1 MTFIMFPSE
10 YKYGGKRKQRGGR
23 GLVRI
28 DDTILFTHALSSN
41 AIVLTYL
48 PSNFKQLTTPPKPK
62 LKKKKIE
69 TKQFDFL
76 VAITLSPIKIREYWG
91 VKGKLVKFSIRNL
104 ANYF

>member
-10 YKYGGKRKQRGGR
+10 YKYRGKRKQRGGR

-62 LKKKKIE
+62 KKKKIE

-76 VAITLSPIKIREYWG
+76 VAITLSPIKIKEYWG